1 MIPAMATIVAMKS
14 GEKNLT
20 HLIKLLEYFMIGQ
33 VGEGPQWLNIPQKK
47 RYTTVYLFLHFGA
60 QDWIRTSTSLRT
72 LRPEHSASTNF
83 ATWALL
89 YSFSGTQK

>member
-1 MIPAMATIVAMKS
+1 VVFSQQLRLELAGENTSKGDNAKIQLPYATTP
-14 GEKNLT
+14 N
-20 HLIKLLEYFMIGQ
+20 KLK
-33 VGEGPQWLNIPQKK
+33 QKK
-47 RYTTVYLFLHFGA
+47 RYTTVYLFFNLGA